1 MDISELKNIKIE
13 VVNKSNKK
21 LAPTNMLVA
30 RTLIARDKA
39 IWIKKDKMIMLLQT
53 KKEFKEF
60 KNKIIAEENRICYI
74 CNIKIPNDER
84 ATIDHV
90 YPKSKYGKD
99 NRENLHCCCKRCNDD
114 KGNMDI
120 EQYYNHIKNN
130 IEKYHY
136 INIDNLY
143 KLKTEYNLKKNN
155 RRSSR

>member
-1 MDISELKNIKIE
+1 MDVSELKNIKVE
-13 VVNKSNKK
+13 VINRENKK
-21 LAPTNMLVA
+21 LAPTNLLVA

-39 IWIKKDKMIMLLQT
+39 IWIKKDKIIMLLQT

-74 CNIKIPNDER
+74 CNVRIPEDEH

-90 YPKSKYGKD
+90 NPKSKYGKD

-120 EQYYNHIKNN
+120 EQYYNHIKAHIN
-130 IEKYHY
+130 KYYY
-136 INIDNLY
+136 INIDKLY
-143 KLKTEYNLKKNN
+143 KFKVEYSLNKTK
-155 RRSSR
+155 